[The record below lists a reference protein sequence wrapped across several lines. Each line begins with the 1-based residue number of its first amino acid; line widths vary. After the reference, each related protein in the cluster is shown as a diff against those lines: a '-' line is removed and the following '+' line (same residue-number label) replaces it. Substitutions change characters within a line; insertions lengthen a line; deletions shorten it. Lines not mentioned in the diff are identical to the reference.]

1 MDKAAPGSAA
11 GGRARLR
18 GLSFV
23 DQLIFSLANF
33 ALTIVLARTYSSVEF
48 AGYGIGL
55 SIALI
60 VQSLQ
65 RNTYTTTTVLMSE
78 RRVRKLAGPL
88 MGEHLIVLGGVTIA
102 AAVAVLL
109 ISVTSAS
116 PLLLAIVV
124 SAVTTAVIYFQS
136 EFDRIIQIKHGRL
149 YDPPVTSFAFLIV
162 TLGLAAAAKYA
173 GLPFFGFM
181 IGLMVF
187 SFFKGLWL
195 VITTA
200 NPQFAS
206 GWRLLRR
213 DLRARFMPSLVGAAG
228 YSGYNHLPIFIL
240 GATSPP
246 VYVAGFVAMRS
257 LIQPLQII
265 VRSLDVIDKHV
276 FGADSG
282 STPEGMRRVFWRTV
296 AVYSAVGFIIMAVT
310 TLGAEFIIKLAYG
323 NRYEGFATTLIG
335 WSLCSV
341 IMVLNAPTESL
352 AFASNRV
359 KTFMAQRLY
368 AGAVG
373 VIASVILSPAL
384 NDKGAII
391 ATLLGWVVALGLGVW
406 LVRDIIFKPRSSSPA
421 A

>member
-1 MDKAAPGSAA
+1 MDKAAPASGS
-11 GGRARLR
+11 GKRARMR
-18 GLSFV
+18 ALSFA
-23 DQLIFSLANF
+23 DQLIFSVANF
-33 ALTIVLARTYSSVEF
+33 VLTIALARSYSPVEF

-65 RNTYTTTTVLMSE
+65 RNTYTTSTVLMSE
-78 RRVRKLAGPL
+78 RRVRRFAGPL
-88 MGEHLIVLGGVTIA
+88 MGEHLIVLGVV
-102 AAVAVLL
+102 AAVAAATFAL
-109 ISVTSAS
+109 IAVTSAS
-116 PLLLAIVV
+116 PLPLAIVV

-149 YDPPVTSFAFLIV
+149 LDPPMTSLAFLLTTV
-162 TLGLAAAAKYA
+162 GLAAAARFA
-173 GLPFFGFM
+173 DLSFLGFM
-181 IGLMVF
+181 IGLMIF
-187 SFFKGLWL
+187 SVLKGLWL
-195 VITTA
+195 ILTTA
-200 NPQFAS
+200 NPRWVA
-206 GWRLLRR
+206 GWKLLRR
-213 DLRARFMPSLVGAAG
+213 DLKARFMPSLVGAAG
-228 YSGYNHLPIFIL
+228 YSGYNHMPIFIL
-240 GATSPP
+240 GFTSPP

-282 STPEGMRRVFWRTV
+282 STQEGMRRVFWRTV

-310 TLGAEFIIKLAYG
+310 TVGAEFIIELAYG
-323 NRYEGFATTLIG
+323 NRYQGFATTLIG

-352 AFASNRV
+352 AFATNRV
-359 KTFMAQRLY
+359 GAFMTQRLY

-373 VIASVILSPAL
+373 VIVSVILCPVL

-391 ATLLGWVVALGLGVW
+391 ATVLGWIVALGLSVW
-406 LVRDIIFKPRSSSPA
+406 LVRDIITKPRGSSPA
-421 A
+421 V